1 MKKLL
6 FFLGIFLFVQIHLLA
21 QEKILVIQ
29 DPYVLLLNE
38 QTGEIEDPQF
48 IDLNALNPGTP
59 KGIAQIGNEIW
70 ITDQNTDAIYR
81 FDLEGNYLSSLTNG
95 MDNIK
100 GLNLINESEVWVTNA
115 DSGGGAPGNA
125 IVKFDTN
132 GTPLGNFTTGGKSS
146 FDVLDDGNG
155 FVYISYISGGS
166 PIEIRDYSGNFV
178 SNFVAPNVL
187 NFAQQI
193 NFNSDGNL
201 LVANFSSPAGIYLFN
216 IETGVQM
223 NYWSKDSPRGVI
235 ELGDGS
241 ILFTNG
247 SGIHKMNP
255 ATGASTV
262 IKTGNSQYFT
272 RLNLSPSEGCTTPTL
287 SVAAVNP
294 ICEGSTATLVATSNG
309 DEVNWYDSA
318 SSTTPIFTGS
328 SFTTP
333 ALTANTSYWV
343 QAVSFGESEG
353 EIIEGGA
360 RVAPSSTSNS
370 SVVAG
375 TSPWGLSF
383 TTTEAFTINSVDVY
397 LASATPGNLVMK
409 LLDESWNV
417 IEETTVACPAG
428 NSSTPVQFEVPLNFS
443 VEAGNTYRLVASQ
456 SPIMVREFSSS
467 HPGFPYPIGDVGTVT
482 GGTINN
488 SNTNSDVYY
497 FFYNWTVQTG
507 SSTNC
512 ESEKIQVDV
521 TVNEAPD
528 APTGVEIQFVD
539 PGTTLADLEVNYTGT
554 LVWYADPEGT
564 IVLDSSTLVEDET
577 TYYVS
582 QIVDGC
588 ESELFGVTVYFEL
601 GIHDQFANQF
611 LIYPNPVRD
620 ILHISGGHTIQSVQV
635 FDLSGKLIQTY
646 QNVQQGKIDVR
657 SIAQGT
663 YLVRIQTNKEIKTVK
678 MIKQ

>member
-6 FFLGIFLFVQIHLLA
+6 FFLGIFLFLHVLLQA
-21 QEKILVIQ
+21 QQKIVVIQ

-48 IDLNALNPGTP
+48 IDLNALNPETP

-70 ITDQNTDAIYR
+70 ITDQITDAIYR
-81 FDLEGNYLSSLTNG
+81 FDLEGNYLSSITNG

-115 DSGGGAPGNA
+115 GSANGAPGDA
-125 IVKFDTN
+125 ILRFDTN
-132 GTPLGNFTTGGKSS
+132 GTLLGNFSTGGKSS
-146 FDVLDDGNG
+146 FDVLDRGNG
-155 FVYISYISGGS
+155 SVYISYISGGS
-166 PIEIRDYSGNFV
+166 PIEIRDYTGAFV

-187 NFAQQI
+187 NFAQQM

-235 ELGDGS
+235 ELGDGN
-241 ILFTNG
+241 ILFSNG
-247 SGIHKMNP
+247 SGIHKLNP
-255 ATGASTV
+255 TNGTSTT
-262 IKTGNSQYFT
+262 IQSGSSQFFT
-272 RLNLSPSEGCTTPTL
+272 KLNLSPSDGCTTPTL
-287 SVAAVNP
+287 SVEEVDP

-309 DEVNWYDSA
+309 DEINWYDSA

-333 ALTANTSYWV
+333 ALTGNTSYWV

-360 RVAPSSTSNS
+360 RVAPSTNSNS
-370 SVVAG
+370 SVNPG
-375 TSPWGLSF
+375 TAPWGLSF
-383 TTTEAFTINSVDVY
+383 TTAEDFIINSVDVY
-397 LASATPGNLVMK
+397 LASATPGTLVMQ
-409 LLDESWNV
+409 LLDEAYNV
-417 IEETTVACPAG
+417 LDETTVSCPAG
-428 NSSTPVQFEVPLNFS
+428 NSSSPVQFEVPLNFS
-443 VEAGNTYRLVASQ
+443 VEAGNTYRLVAAQ
-456 SPIMVREFSSS
+456 SPVMVREFSGE
-467 HPGFPYPIGDVGTVT
+467 HPGFPYPIGDVGSVT

-488 SNTNSDVYY
+488 SNTNNTVYY

-507 SSTNC
+507 EASQC
-512 ESEKIQVDV
+512 ESEKIQVNV

-528 APTGVEIQFVD
+528 APTGVEVQFVD

-554 LVWYADPEGT
+554 LVWYADSDGT
-564 IVLDSSTLVEDET
+564 IVLDPSTLVEDGV
-577 TYYVS
+577 TYYAS
-582 QIVDGC
+582 QIIDGC
-588 ESELFGVTVYFEL
+588 ESALFAVTVYFDL
-601 GIHDQFANQF
+601 GIYDQFANQIQ
-611 LIYPNPVRD
+611 IYPNPVHD
-620 ILHISGGHTIQSVQV
+620 VLNISGIHDIQSVQLI
-635 FDLSGKLIQTY
+635 DLSGKLIQTY